1 MQTEVEV
8 LGHKISAKGLSP
20 LDSKIESIKNWKL
33 PSNLH
38 ELRSFLGAIDYYRDF
53 IDKYARITAPLCKLL
68 RKDVEFRWNK
78 EQIDSFNILK
88 EKLMNALILK
98 FPCFEKDF
106 IIRTDA
112 SYDGIGGVLL
122 Q

>member
-8 LGHKISAKGLSP
+8 LGHKVSEKRSDP
-20 LDSKIESIKNWKL
+20 LDNKIESIKNWKP

-38 ELRSFLGAIDYYRDF
+38 ELRSFLRAIVYYRDF

-78 EQIDSFNILK
+78 EQNDNFNIQK
-88 EKLMNALILK
+88 N
-98 FPCFEKDF
+98 
-106 IIRTDA
+106 
-112 SYDGIGGVLL
+112 
-122 Q
+122 